1 MPENNNSL
9 DRDVQQELKEIKG
22 DVKALGKS
30 FDDFKKSVAET
41 NGKFGAR
48 IGHLEARD
56 EVRDEQYRNTREK
69 LEDITKDVIDFH
81 REQKGSIA
89 ELRQEQKE
97 AMEDLK
103 RGNKEILEI
112 VTPLKHKTEEIHG
125 LKKDVEKLEGEV
137 DAINGKSGETWEHI
151 KKQGLGW
158 AIGIILAIVAAA
170 LGLSKFL

>member
-1 MPENNNSL
+1 MPENHDN
-9 DRDVQQELKEIKG
+9 DVQQELREIKG
-22 DVKALGKS
+22 DVKALDKS
-30 FDDFKKSVAET
+30 LDDFKKSVSET
-41 NGKFGAR
+41 NGRFGSR
-48 IGHLEARD
+48 IQKLETRD

-69 LEDITKDVIDFH
+69 LDDITKDMLDFQ
-81 REQKGSIA
+81 RDQKGSIA
-89 ELRQEQKE
+89 ELRREQKE

-125 LKKDVEKLEGEV
+125 LKKDIEKLEGEV
-137 DAINGKSGETWEHI
+137 DVINGKSGETWENI